1 MAYKLDEDLEFLQY
15 CSNELLDVLVETL
28 TKDKDGELRNVETL
42 TVKESYKTHN
52 PNHLMYWE
60 DIAEEIQTFGGNSVV
75 NLFRDGGVQ
84 YKEVLCNVCDK
95 MKVNYNEKSDIYK
108 IEQNLLMKIL
118 EDAMTEM
125 SEEELKEI
133 TKELNLRTT
142 TFTSQAVMAALQVS
156 IRQSGFVAY
165 QIAVIVANA
174 IAKALLGHGLK
185 FATNATLTKTLS
197 IFAGPIGWIITGLWT
212 AIDIAGP
219 AYRVTIPTT
228 IQVAYLRQT
237 YINKKTQGN
246 YYE

>member
-15 CSNELLDVLVETL
+15 CNNGSLDVLVETL
-28 TKDKDGELRNVETL
+28 TKDKNGKLRSMETL
-42 TVKESYKTHN
+42 TSKESYKIHN

-60 DIAEEIQTFGGNSVV
+60 DIAEEIQTFGGHSVV
-75 NLFRDGGVQ
+75 NLFRDGGVH
-84 YKEVLCNVCDK
+84 YKEILCDVCDK
-95 MKVNYNEKSDIYK
+95 MKVNYNKKSNISN
-108 IEQNLLMKIL
+108 IEQNLLIKIL
-118 EDAMTEM
+118 EDAMAKM

-133 TKELNLRTT
+133 TKELNLKTT
-142 TFTSQAVMAALQVS
+142 TFTSQAVTAALQVA

-197 IFAGPIGWIITGLWT
+197 IFAGPIGWIVTGLWT

-228 IQVAYLRQT
+228 IQVAYLRQA
-237 YINKKTQGN
+237 YINKEN
-246 YYE
+246 IR